1 MTAEKQLINHLINHL
16 INLAQPRLGASVVYA
31 TDDFFAAKERLILP
45 SEPVFIADKYDDN
58 GKWMDGWESR
68 RRRMAGHDHC
78 LVRLGQRGIIDHIDL
93 DTRPFTGNHPPEAS
107 IDGCVSDQDIP
118 AGEWQNI
125 VPRSPL
131 KPDSHN
137 IVKVTSPDSWT
148 HLRLNIFPDGG
159 IARLRVYG
167 SIDRDWSGYDG
178 SEVIDLAALEYG
190 ARPLY
195 ANDEHFGQLENIIAP
210 GRGLNMGDG
219 WETRRRREAGHDW
232 GIIRL
237 AHRGIIGEI
246 LIDTTFF
253 KGNYPDRCSLQAADI
268 KDPDASLPLD
278 QSGDWDIL
286 LPEQKLHPDRQHI
299 FGAEVNDIGPVT
311 HVRLNIIPDGGI
323 SRMRLP
329 GRII

>member
-1 MTAEKQLINHLINHL
+1 MTAEKHL
-16 INLAQPRLGASVVYA
+16 INLAQPRLGTTVAYA

-68 RRRMAGHDHC
+68 RRRTAGHDHC

-93 DTRPFTGNHPPEAS
+93 DTRHFTGNHPPEAS
-107 IDGCVSDQDIP
+107 VDGCVSDQDIP

-125 VPRSPL
+125 VPRTRL

-137 IVKVTSPDSWT
+137 IVKVRSQGSWT

-159 IARLRVYG
+159 IARMRVYG
-167 SIDRDWSGYDG
+167 SINRDWSAHDR
-178 SEVIDLAALEYG
+178 SEIIDLAALEYG
-190 ARPLY
+190 GCPLY
-195 ANDEHFGQLENIIAP
+195 ANDAHFGRLENIIAP
-210 GRGLNMGDG
+210 GRGVNMGDG
-219 WETRRRREAGHDW
+219 WESRRRREPGHDW
-232 GIIRL
+232 SIIRL
-237 AHRGIIGEI
+237 AHRGIIEEI
-246 LIDTTFF
+246 LIDTAFF
-253 KGNYPDRCSLQAADI
+253 KGNYPDRCYLQATDI
-268 KDPDASLPLD
+268 EEPDEALLVD

-286 LPEQKLHPDRQHI
+286 LPEQKLHPDRQHV

-323 SRMRLP
+323 SRMRLL
-329 GRII
+329 GRIT